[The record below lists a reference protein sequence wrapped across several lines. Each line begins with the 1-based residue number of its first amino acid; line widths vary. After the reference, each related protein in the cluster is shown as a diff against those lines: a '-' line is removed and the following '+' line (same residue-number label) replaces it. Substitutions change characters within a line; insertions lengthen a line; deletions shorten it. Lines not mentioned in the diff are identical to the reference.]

1 MSRKYKFQN
10 PEGLYFITFAT
21 VWWVDVFS
29 RMEYKDMLIKSFE
42 YCQKNKG
49 LELFAWCIMTNHVHL
64 IARAEE
70 GFLLQNILRDMKKHT
85 SLQIIEAI
93 ETNPQE
99 SRKEWL
105 MKIFRH
111 HGKNNSNNTTYQFWQ
126 QDNHPIELWS
136 VPVIE
141 EKLEYI
147 HQNPVKAGWVAEPQH
162 YLYSS
167 AKDYA
172 GENGL
177 LKIKMLW

>member
-21 VWWVDVFS
+21 VWWVDVLS

-93 ETNPQE
+93 ENNPQE

-136 VPVIE
+136 VAVIE